1 MAWYAPDSFRVQAIV
16 IGAACLSMA
25 ALGVA
30 LVQDAWRST
39 QQILLRGAERQCMTA
54 VRELKDQFADRAS
67 LIGAPDPLPFEA
79 HDLSLRGLSAAV
91 LRSYED
97 LEGGFLLG
105 SQRRLAGHTGAYGRK
120 GPEIREVEAR
130 LIRETAE
137 RARAAGD
144 PIASSIADGDDLIVA
159 ATQTVSSQDAVA
171 WALKRLPGANDPA
184 AQRRRWW
191 LAALVLLTVLGL
203 GSVVLISIRLRK
215 SVDVVNAGL
224 GRLEHDFSYR
234 LPAIG
239 GDMGR
244 LARAINQM
252 ADRRSILE
260 ATLRR
265 QDRLAALGKVVA
277 GVAHEIRNP
286 LNSMRLTL
294 EMLDRR
300 MQRKS
305 ASGEEVQAA
314 IEEVDR
320 LDRILAQLL
329 SVGRPDLD
337 DRKVQNLQPLLDR
350 AVRIVQDQSQRKDVE
365 VKYTN
370 DSGGLDADVDALS
383 IEQVLI
389 NLLLNAIDASPAG
402 RTVRIAAAAGQRELR
417 IEVNDEGPGIPEG
430 ARDHLFDPFFTT
442 KENGTGLGLTVS
454 REIARQHGGS
464 LEFESRGAGTTFVL
478 KLPFTRSQA

>member
-39 QQILLRGAERQCMTA
+39 RQILLRGAEQQCVTA
-54 VRELKDQFADRAS
+54 VRELKEQFADRAS
-67 LIGAPDPLPFEA
+67 LIGAPDTLPFEA

-120 GPEIREVEAR
+120 GSEFREVEAR

-144 PIASSIADGDDLIVA
+144 PIANSVADGGDLIVA
-159 ATQTVSSQDAVA
+159 ATHAVASPDAVA

-191 LAALVLLTVLGL
+191 LAALVLSAVLGL
-203 GSVVLISIRLRK
+203 GSVVFISIRLRK
-215 SVDVVNAGL
+215 SVDAVNAGL

-244 LARAINQM
+244 LGRAINQM

-300 MQRKS
+300 TQRKS
-305 ASGEEVQAA
+305 ASGEEVRAA

-329 SVGRPDLD
+329 SFGRPDLD

-350 AVRIVQDQSQRKDVE
+350 AVRIVQDQSLRKDVE
-365 VKYTN
+365 VKYTD

-402 RTVRIAAAAGQRELR
+402 RTVRVAAAAGHRELW

-430 ARDHLFDPFFTT
+430 ARDHVFDPFFTT

-478 KLPFTRSQA
+478 KLPLTRSQA